1 MMYIMKNRLSTL
13 IQTCIAFILVESA
26 AVAQTSWIRINQVGY
41 LPDDKKVAVIIST
54 TETNGRFK
62 VCDAADGKV
71 VLKGRGLKADPEKW
85 ALKSAW
91 RLDFSSVVKEGDYY
105 IECDGVRS
113 PVLHIGADCYKGI
126 ADRLLIYMRQQ
137 RCGDNPYND
146 KPCHQ
151 HDGYIVYHPTKT
163 GQYIDV
169 RGGWHD
175 AADRLQYVTTTAT
188 SIYHMAFAYKYSK
201 DKSIFKDEYNASGR
215 PGSNGV
221 PDIIDEIMWG
231 LDWLD
236 RMNPEPREMYY
247 QLGDD
252 RDHTG
257 SEAVVD
263 YGYGPGL
270 GRPVYFVTGEPQV
283 AGKKLGRVNRTT
295 GVSSAAGKFA
305 STFAIGADVVGKWYP
320 EFAAKIMDKVRPAYD
335 FALEK
340 PGNTQTACVAS
351 PYFYEEDTWVDDIE
365 LAAATMYVLTGED
378 YWKHQAS
385 YWGELEPVS
394 PWMEKGR
401 GPGKEY
407 HHYQWYPFI
416 NLGHY
421 LLASAGDSQVKEEF
435 AGYMKQGLSDMRDRA
450 GNDPFM
456 HGVPY
461 LWCSNNLTSAAV
473 THAQLYRAATGDE
486 TFLEMETSLRDWL
499 LGCNPWGSTMLSGI
513 PEQMEEGY
521 HSPVHSS
528 VGYKGIIGGLV
539 DGPIYTALFEDRIG
553 VHLTKEDEFAVFNNG
568 VAVYHDDRG
577 DYSSNEPTI
586 DGTASLFYYFA
597 TLDPANR

>member
-13 IQTCIAFILVESA
+13 ILTCIAFILVESA